1 VIKDKAVWAVWEAQ
15 GPQREPA
22 DFWRGIAL
30 LDAMY
35 DHARALGAFPPAD
48 PWEGLETK
56 IRLARI
62 LNVSAAA
69 RADRSRT

>member
-1 VIKDKAVWAVWEAQ
+1 VIKDKVVWEAWEAQ
-15 GPQREPA
+15 GPLREPA

-30 LDAMY
+30 LEAMY
-35 DHARALGAFPPAD
+35 QHARALGAFPPANPRD
-48 PWEGLETK
+48 GLETK